1 MTDKDPKPRLPDQA
15 TMMEAWQMLMS
26 LQQAGSVRTNPVGVA
41 REAISFT
48 LITGFLG
55 SGKTT
60 LVNNL
65 LTESHG
71 MRIAIILNDFGAVNI
86 DAGLIEKSSSDSI
99 SLENGCVCCT
109 LTNGLLGAV
118 ADLVGR
124 ESPPDHIILEASGI
138 AEPYAVIQAALA
150 NPALRLNGI
159 VCIVDADRLSED
171 LETSSLEPIIRRQA
185 RASDLIIVNKTDV
198 AGPDKIAKVRDW
210 LQHTHPQARMIMT
223 AYGKVPAVVVVGV
236 PVKAAFEAEAF
247 AGSHSDIFQSITFT
261 SDLPLDDRR
270 LRNLLDNL
278 PPGVLRVKGFIR
290 LISSPGDYSIL
301 QSTVSRW
308 SITKEQEG
316 KARMRSEIVI
326 IGIRGEFDPSLV
338 AMSFAACELRAHSSR
353 Q

>member
-1 MTDKDPKPRLPDQA
+1 MTDNDRKPRLPDQA

-26 LQQAGSVRTNPVGVA
+26 LQQAGSIRPNPVAVA
-41 REAISFT
+41 KEAISFT

-71 MRIAIILNDFGAVNI
+71 MRIAVIVNDFGAINI
-86 DAGLIEKSSSDSI
+86 DAALIERSSSDSI

-124 ESPPDHIILEASGI
+124 EAPPDHIILEASGI
-138 AEPYAVIQAALA
+138 AEPYAVIQAALS

-159 VCIVDADRLSED
+159 VCIVDAERLIED
-171 LETSSLEPIIRRQA
+171 VESSSLEPIIRRQA
-185 RASDLIIVNKTDV
+185 RASDLIIVNKADV
-198 AGPDKIAKVRDW
+198 AGPDRIAKVRGW
-210 LQHTHPQARMIMT
+210 LQHTHPQARLVMT
-223 AYGKVPAVVVVGV
+223 TYGKVPAVVVVGV
-236 PVKAAFEAEAF
+236 PVKSAFEAEAF
-247 AGSHSDIFQSITFT
+247 EGSHSDVFQSITFT

-290 LISSPGDYSIL
+290 LASSPGNFSIL

-316 KARMRSEIVI
+316 KARKGSEVVI
-326 IGIRGEFDPSLV
+326 IGIRGEFDANHI
-338 AMSFAACELRAHSSR
+338 AMSFAACESGAHTPP